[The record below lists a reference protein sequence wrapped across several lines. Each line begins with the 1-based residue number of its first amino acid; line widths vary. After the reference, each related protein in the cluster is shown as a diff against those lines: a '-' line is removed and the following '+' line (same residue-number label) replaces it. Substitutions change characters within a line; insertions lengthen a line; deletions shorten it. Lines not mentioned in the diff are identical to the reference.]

1 MGLRETLLDHQK
13 ESLKAKDSARL
24 SVLRLLLSQVKNR
37 EIEKGKGSTLTDE
50 EIVEAI
56 SSMVRKMDESIESFT
71 AGGRADLADKERAEQ
86 AILRAYLPEPLS
98 EEAIDRLIAEG
109 IAETKAS
116 GPKGM
121 GPLMQWLSP
130 RTKGRADNRIVSQK
144 VKAALEKP

>member
-13 ESLKAKDSARL
+13 ESLKAKDSVRL

-50 EIVEAI
+50 EIIETI
-56 SSMVRKMDESIESFT
+56 SSMTRKMDESIQGFT
-71 AGGRADLADKERAEQ
+71 AGGRIDLADKERAEQ

-98 EEAIDRLIAEG
+98 EEAIDALVAEG
-109 IAETKAS
+109 VVATGAA
-116 GPKGM
+116 GPKAM
-121 GPLMQWLSP
+121 GALMQWLSP

-144 VKAALEKP
+144 VKAALEKS